1 MLDPDITQTREYN
14 VIVLA
19 VDSGTPL
26 RETAQATVTVNV
38 ADINNKPP
46 RFPLEDNYVRHITE
60 RIPLGESRNKC
71 KIDYLFSY

>member
-60 RIPLGESRNKC
+60 RIPLGEPTNKY
-71 KIDYLFSY
+71 KIYYLFSY